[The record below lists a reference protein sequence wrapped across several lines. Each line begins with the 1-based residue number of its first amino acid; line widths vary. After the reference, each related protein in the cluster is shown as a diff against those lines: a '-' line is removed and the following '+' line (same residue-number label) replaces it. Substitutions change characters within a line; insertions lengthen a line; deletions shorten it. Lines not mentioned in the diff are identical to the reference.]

1 VTGSFGSLTALG
13 DERRCR
19 LIVANV
25 LIQFKI
31 ENGEVFADTMRV
43 GCPRQSGD
51 VSLLNKPPKHRLR
64 NASPVLRRTGPR
76 RTRSVAKLLRPIHPR
91 VRPFFFIERFALFWA
106 GGGTLPG
113 TPASRPRLVPPGFG
127 EV

>member
-1 VTGSFGSLTALG
+1 VTGSFGSLTAVG

-51 VSLLNKPPKHRLR
+51 VSLLNKPPKHDLR
-64 NASPVLRRTGPR
+64 NASPCSVGPD
-76 RTRSVAKLLRPIHPR
+76 R
-91 VRPFFFIERFALFWA
+91 VDPAP
-106 GGGTLPG
+106 LPNSFDQF
-113 TPASRPRLVPPGFG
+113 THVSDPSFS
-127 EV
+127 